1 MAEISLWNGFAPF
14 PKQFTYTFPLEKC
27 VSNETV
33 GMGMCQVIFSRRCRG
48 TSPPTPR
55 IAEVVSPVAWGLGG
69 VRPWS
74 AIVTVCAS
82 CALWVGERTSNRA
95 PRSTA
100 GHRLPTCRARA
111 REGNPPPPQVHG
123 AEKWHP
129 RSPVLARGPVEGGGA
144 SSSRRGV
151 WPEGIRGR
159 PENRIPRIG
168 MRSVNGNGLYVDC
181 RRSY

>member
-111 REGNPPPPQVHG
+111 REGNPFPFEPSRQ
-123 AEKWHP
+123 
-129 RSPVLARGPVEGGGA
+129 GGG
-144 SSSRRGV
+144 SRSRFAARTRGK
-151 WPEGIRGR
+151 PDEAGRGEEAFRTKILTSTYGIWLIRL
-159 PENRIPRIG
+159 
-168 MRSVNGNGLYVDC
+168 VLDAD
-181 RRSY
+181 

>member
-1 MAEISLWNGFAPF
+1 MVSPVACAWVGAPG
-14 PKQFTYTFPLEKC
+14 PGQSTRLPAPHGHHGQPPGDSDRNHNSGRASVDQRTHER
-27 VSNETV
+27 ETP
-33 GMGMCQVIFSRRCRG
+33 
-48 TSPPTPR
+48 SPPTPR

-111 REGNPPPPQVHG
+111 REGNPFPFEPSRQGGVS
-123 AEKWHP
+123 
-129 RSPVLARGPVEGGGA
+129 RSRFAARTRGKPDEAGRGEEAFRTKILTSTYGIWLIRLVLDA
-144 SSSRRGV
+144 
-151 WPEGIRGR
+151 
-159 PENRIPRIG
+159 
-168 MRSVNGNGLYVDC
+168 D
-181 RRSY
+181 

>member
-1 MAEISLWNGFAPF
+1 MAEISLWNGFAQF

-111 REGNPPPPQVHG
+111 REGNPFPFEPSRQGGVS
-123 AEKWHP
+123 
-129 RSPVLARGPVEGGGA
+129 RSRFAARTRGKPDEAGRGEEAFRTKILTSTYGIWLIRLVLDA
-144 SSSRRGV
+144 
-151 WPEGIRGR
+151 
-159 PENRIPRIG
+159 
-168 MRSVNGNGLYVDC
+168 D
-181 RRSY
+181 

>member
-111 REGNPPPPQVHG
+111 REGNPFPFEPSRQGGVS
-123 AEKWHP
+123 
-129 RSPVLARGPVEGGGA
+129 RSRFAARTRGKPDEAGRGEEAFRTKILTSTYGIWLIRLVLDA
-144 SSSRRGV
+144 
-151 WPEGIRGR
+151 
-159 PENRIPRIG
+159 
-168 MRSVNGNGLYVDC
+168 D
-181 RRSY
+181 